1 MFNYSKPQA
10 ELFEWEVGPDTL
22 TFQKEQFLENP
33 QNYYKIIESLYA
45 NEDAESVPDFNEN
58 MYVFPIR
65 MDNLR
70 SNKEPA
76 EENKNIEPYES
87 SFIRFLMRD
96 HLYSEMLKFKA
107 QTIIISYSG
116 KISIENEH
124 FTEIMQ

>member
-1 MFNYSKPQA
+1 
-10 ELFEWEVGPDTL
+10 
-22 TFQKEQFLENP
+22 
-33 QNYYKIIESLYA
+33 
-45 NEDAESVPDFNEN
+45 
-58 MYVFPIR
+58 